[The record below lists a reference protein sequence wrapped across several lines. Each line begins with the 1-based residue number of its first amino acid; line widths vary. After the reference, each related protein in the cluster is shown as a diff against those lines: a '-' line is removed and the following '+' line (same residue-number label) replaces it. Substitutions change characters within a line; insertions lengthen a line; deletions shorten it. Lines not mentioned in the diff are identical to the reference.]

1 MTSLAEKKG
10 FIWFDGKIVH
20 SNEANVHV
28 LTHTLHYGLGVF
40 EGVRAYETS
49 EGTKIFR
56 LNDHTE
62 RLFSS
67 AHSVDLEIPYSIDE
81 INKAQVEIVKI
92 NKLKEA
98 YIRPMCFYGS
108 GSLGLRADD
117 LKVHTIVA
125 AWEWP
130 SYMAPEV
137 FEKGIKV
144 KISSY
149 KRERGN
155 LVSRSKVNGNYV
167 KSMMALKEALK
178 EGYDEALLLDTEN
191 YISEGSGENLFAVK
205 NDELFTPSLDASLDG
220 ITRKAII
227 SLAEELGMR
236 VNVKDLSESDIT
248 SSDELFF
255 TGTAAEVVPIT
266 QVNNLKIGSGKRGK
280 VTEVLQ
286 KNYFDQVRG
295 KRSSFPEWHTLVD

>member
-10 FIWFDGKIVH
+10 FIWFDGKMVN
-20 SNEANVHV
+20 SEKANIHV

-49 EGTKIFR
+49 KGTQIFR

-67 AHSVDLEIPYSIDE
+67 AKAVDIKIPFSVEELNQAQID
-81 INKAQVEIVKI
+81 VVKK
-92 NKLKEA
+92 NNLKEA

-130 SYMAPEV
+130 SYMSPEV

-149 KRERGN
+149 VRERGN

-191 YISEGSGENLFAVK
+191 FISEGSGENLFAIK
-205 NDELFTPSLDASLDG
+205 DDQLFTPNLEASLDG

-227 SLAEELGMR
+227 ALAEELGLK
-236 VNVKDLSESDIT
+236 VSISNLTEEDILSSE
-248 SSDELFF
+248 ELFF

-266 QVNNLKIGSGKRGK
+266 QVNKTIIGSGKRGK
-280 VTEVLQ
+280 ITEILQ

-295 KRSSFPEWHTLVD
+295 KRTSFSEWHTLVS

>member
-1 MTSLAEKKG
+1 MTSLEEKKG

-67 AHSVDLEIPYSIDE
+67 AHAVDLEIPYSIDE

-191 YISEGSGENLFAVK
+191 YVSEGSGENLFAVK
-205 NDELFTPSLDASLDG
+205 NEELLTPSLDASLDG

-227 SLAEELGMR
+227 SLAEELGIK

>member
-1 MTSLAEKKG
+1 
-10 FIWFDGKIVH
+10 
-20 SNEANVHV
+20 
-28 LTHTLHYGLGVF
+28 
-40 EGVRAYETS
+40 
-49 EGTKIFR
+49 
-56 LNDHTE
+56 
-62 RLFSS
+62 
-67 AHSVDLEIPYSIDE
+67 
-81 INKAQVEIVKI
+81 
-92 NKLKEA
+92 
-98 YIRPMCFYGS
+98 
-108 GSLGLRADD
+108 
-117 LKVHTIVA
+117 
-125 AWEWP
+125 
-130 SYMAPEV
+130 MAPEV

>member
-10 FIWFDGKIVH
+10 FIWFDGEIVN

-40 EGVRAYETS
+40 EGVRAYETP

-67 AHSVDLEIPYSIDE
+67 AHAVDLVIPYSIDQ

-108 GSLGLRADD
+108 GSLGLRAED

-205 NDELFTPSLDASLDG
+205 NEELFTPSLDASLDG

-227 SLAEELGMR
+227 SLAEELGMK
-236 VNVKDLSESDIT
+236 VNVIDLSESDIT

-266 QVNNLKIGSGKRGK
+266 QVNNLKIGTGKRGK

-295 KRSSFPEWHTLVD
+295 KRSSFPEWHTPID

>member
-10 FIWFDGKIVH
+10 FIWFDGKMVN
-20 SNEANVHV
+20 SEKANIHV

-49 EGTKIFR
+49 KGTQIFR

-67 AHSVDLEIPYSIDE
+67 AKAVDIQIPFSVEELNQAQID
-81 INKAQVEIVKI
+81 VVKK
-92 NKLKEA
+92 NNLKEA

-130 SYMAPEV
+130 SYMSPEV

-149 KRERGN
+149 VRERGN

-191 YISEGSGENLFAVK
+191 FISEGSGENLFAIK
-205 NDELFTPSLDASLDG
+205 DDQLFTPNLEASLDG

-227 SLAEELGMR
+227 ALAEELGLK
-236 VNVKDLSESDIT
+236 VSISNLTEEDILSSE
-248 SSDELFF
+248 ELFF

-266 QVNNLKIGSGKRGK
+266 QVNKTMIGSGKRGK
-280 VTEVLQ
+280 ITEILQ

-295 KRSSFPEWHTLVD
+295 KRTSFSEWHTLIS

>member
-10 FIWFDGKIVH
+10 FIWFDGKMVN
-20 SNEANVHV
+20 SEKANIHV

-49 EGTKIFR
+49 KGTQIFR

-67 AHSVDLEIPYSIDE
+67 AKAVDIEIPFSVEELNQAQID
-81 INKAQVEIVKI
+81 VVKK
-92 NKLKEA
+92 NNLKEA

-130 SYMAPEV
+130 SYMSPEV
-137 FEKGIKV
+137 FEEGIKV

-149 KRERGN
+149 IRERGN

-178 EGYDEALLLDTEN
+178 EGYDEALLLDTKN
-191 YISEGSGENLFAVK
+191 FISEGSGENLFAIK
-205 NDELFTPSLDASLDG
+205 DDQLFTPNLEASLDG

-227 SLAEELGMR
+227 SLAEELGLK
-236 VNVKDLSESDIT
+236 VNILDLTEEDILSSE
-248 SSDELFF
+248 ELFF

-266 QVNNLKIGSGKRGK
+266 QVNKTKIGSGKRGK
-280 VTEVLQ
+280 ITEILQ

-295 KRSSFPEWHTLVD
+295 KRTSFSEWHTLVS

>member
-1 MTSLAEKKG
+1 MTTLAEKKG
-10 FIWFDGKIVH
+10 FIWFDGKIVN
-20 SNEANVHV
+20 SEEANVHV

-40 EGVRAYETS
+40 EGVRAYETP

-67 AHSVDLEIPYSIDE
+67 AQAVDLEI
-81 INKAQVEIVKI
+81 VKL
-92 NKLKEA
+92 NNLKEA

-191 YISEGSGENLFAVK
+191 FISEGSGENLFVIK
-205 NDELFTPSLDASLDG
+205 NNELLTPNLEASLDG

-227 SLAEELGMR
+227 SLAEEIGMK
-236 VNVKDLSESDIT
+236 VNVSDLTEEDIF
-248 SSDELFF
+248 SAEELFF

-266 QVNNLKIGSGKRGK
+266 QVNNQKIGSGARGE
-280 VTEVLQ
+280 VTEILQ

-295 KRSSFPEWHTLVD
+295 KRSSFPEWHTLVS

>member
-1 MTSLAEKKG
+1 MTSLEEKKG